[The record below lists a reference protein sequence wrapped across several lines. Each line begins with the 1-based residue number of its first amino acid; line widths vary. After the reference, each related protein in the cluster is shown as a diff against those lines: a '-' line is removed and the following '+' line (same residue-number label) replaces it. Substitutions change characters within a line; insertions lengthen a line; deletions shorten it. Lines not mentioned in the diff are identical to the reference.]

1 MSLLSVQGQYDH
13 DDRDDHCHD
22 YDDRQRDAGQ
32 GTERRPRR
40 PCSLSLRRQ
49 VLDRR
54 PPCIAFDHGCL
65 FTSFA
70 ARKSSR
76 EAERAHART
85 HTTHFGAKLASP
97 CANTVRTMGAV
108 FERVVV
114 GVDGTDLAFEALR
127 QALVLAPAA
136 GSTVRAVTALDTS
149 AAARTGFDAAHWT
162 EALTREATTT
172 REKAE
177 AILGGRPGTSAEV
190 VTGDPVRVLRDTRD
204 ELDATLLAVGGQH
217 SSRFLGILLGDVGT
231 QLLRDDKSSVLVA
244 RPGRDRAWEPRA
256 VVVGLD
262 GSAPSLAALLRIAVR
277 QRMSCSPS
285 RRAS

>member
-1 MSLLSVQGQYDH
+1 
-13 DDRDDHCHD
+13 
-22 YDDRQRDAGQ
+22 
-32 GTERRPRR
+32 
-40 PCSLSLRRQ
+40 
-49 VLDRR
+49 
-54 PPCIAFDHGCL
+54 
-65 FTSFA
+65 
-70 ARKSSR
+70 
-76 EAERAHART
+76 
-85 HTTHFGAKLASP
+85 
-97 CANTVRTMGAV
+97 MGAV

-177 AILGGRPGTSAEV
+177 AILGGRPGTSAKV

-244 RPGRDRAWEPRA
+244 RPGRDRAWKPRA

-262 GSAPSLAALLRIAVR
+262 GSAPSLAALEAADELATRLDSVVETVSATDGRPVSREGDWTNRVDAWEDAQPAPLLVERSRHADLIVVGSRGLHGIRALGSVSER
-277 QRMSCSPS
+277 VAHRGQCSVLVVAGAPQR
-285 RRAS
+285 AG